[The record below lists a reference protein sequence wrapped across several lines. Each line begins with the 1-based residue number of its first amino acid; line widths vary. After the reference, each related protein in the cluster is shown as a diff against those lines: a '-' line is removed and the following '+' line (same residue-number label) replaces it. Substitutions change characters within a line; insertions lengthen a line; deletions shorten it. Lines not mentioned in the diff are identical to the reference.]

1 MYRRKGHLWREGQP
15 TRLLISRCGNAAEQV
30 SKNLHQGLCISIGI
44 VNHIVMESQISD
56 HRSGQNAILP
66 KPATMADRA
75 RVRANIVCAVAQVV
89 ASQVTAQMGVSDIG
103 TRSAQSPSL
112 FTPPD
117 FTFGIW
123 GLIFLGMTAYAI
135 YQALPG
141 NLASSRLRRVGW
153 WTAAAM
159 ALNAAWELVTVEY
172 GITIITVVLIFAMLT
187 TLMRTFQALYSNAP
201 QSRRETA
208 FIVFPVSIFAA
219 WITVAAIANTASWLG
234 NAGGFDGGSLSDA
247 AWVGVLAVVGGAV
260 GALAIWRNRAN
271 IFYAIVLLWAFG
283 GIIYKGIR
291 LDEPLVTGG
300 ASLALLIVGATYL
313 IFGRK
318 SSRDNIG
325 V

>member
-1 MYRRKGHLWREGQP
+1 
-15 TRLLISRCGNAAEQV
+15 
-30 SKNLHQGLCISIGI
+30 
-44 VNHIVMESQISD
+44 
-56 HRSGQNAILP
+56 
-66 KPATMADRA
+66 
-75 RVRANIVCAVAQVV
+75 
-89 ASQVTAQMGVSDIG
+89 
-103 TRSAQSPSL
+103 
-112 FTPPD
+112 
-117 FTFGIW
+117 
-123 GLIFLGMTAYAI
+123 
-135 YQALPG
+135 
-141 NLASSRLRRVGW
+141 
-153 WTAAAM
+153 
-159 ALNAAWELVTVEY
+159 
-172 GITIITVVLIFAMLT
+172 
-187 TLMRTFQALYSNAP
+187 
-201 QSRRETA
+201 
-208 FIVFPVSIFAA
+208 
-219 WITVAAIANTASWLG
+219 VAAIANTASWLG